1 MDAVLMNCD
10 CMASVGA
17 ATQLY
22 VIRTSICHSRL
33 FEESNPWILG
43 IKKENDV
50 GLTDLVRD

>member
-1 MDAVLMNCD
+1 MNCD